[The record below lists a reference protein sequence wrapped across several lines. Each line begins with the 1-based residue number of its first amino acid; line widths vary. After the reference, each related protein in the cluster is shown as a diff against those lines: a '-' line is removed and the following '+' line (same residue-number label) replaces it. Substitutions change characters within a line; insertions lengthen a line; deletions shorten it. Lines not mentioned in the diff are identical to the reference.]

1 MTLIAIEEHFLWD
14 GVAATFPDVDRAL
27 TAPSRVPNLG
37 EIGEIRLR
45 AMDEAGIDLQVISLN
60 KPGVQ
65 LIEDPQTAAELARAS
80 NDLLA
85 QSIAKYPTRFAG
97 LAAVPTAAPKA
108 AARELDRA
116 VRELGLKGA
125 LINGHTRGRF
135 LDDQFFWPIFEA
147 AEGLEVPVY
156 LHPGNPH
163 PDVFAAYFKD
173 YPALGFAAWGYAI
186 DTGTH
191 VFRLIL
197 SGVFDRFPKLKLIIG
212 HMGELIPF
220 ALWRAGDRLTQAH
233 PHLKRTVRDYVL
245 NNIAMT
251 TSGVFSTP
259 ELLCTAAVVGY
270 DNILFAVDY
279 PYESN
284 LKAAEW
290 LKGLAIDESDRQKI
304 ASGNAE
310 RILKL

>member
-1 MTLIAIEEHFLWD
+1 
-14 GVAATFPDVDRAL
+14 VDRAL
-27 TAPSRVPNLG
+27 TAPSRVPNLD
-37 EIGEIRLR
+37 EIGETRLR
-45 AMDEAGIDLQVISLN
+45 AMDAAGIDLQVISLN

-65 LIEDPQTAAELARAS
+65 LIEAADAATDLARAS

-85 QSIAKYPTRFAG
+85 QCIAKYPNRFAG
-97 LAAVPTAAPKA
+97 FAAVPTAAPKLA
-108 AARELDRA
+108 ALELDRT
-116 VRELGLKGA
+116 VKKLGFKGA

-147 AEGLEVPVY
+147 AEGLDVPIY

-163 PDVFAAYFKD
+163 PDVFDAYFKD
-173 YPALGFAAWGYAI
+173 YPALGFAAWGYAV
-186 DTGTH
+186 DAGTH

-220 ALWRAGDRLTQAH
+220 ALWRANDRLTRAH
-233 PHLKRTVRDYVL
+233 PHLKRTVRDYVV
-245 NNIAMT
+245 NNIAIT

-259 ELLCTAAVVGY
+259 EFLCTAAVVGY

-284 LKAAEW
+284 VQAAQW
-290 LKGLAIDESDRQKI
+290 LKGLPIDEADRQKV
-304 ASGNAE
+304 ANANAR